1 MSDQVTFLDAL
12 VEAIKRAGR
21 YNKNDQVPP
30 AVVLWTDK
38 DRQWEPLLP
47 LLRERLPLLTLGPY
61 KPAELTGPAYWLRC
75 VIAHTLPEPQLLA
88 DVTPVIYLP
97 GISKQGL
104 RAIEDK
110 PKLLQPL
117 AELQYRGVLWTHK
130 NGRDWTIAAFIQ
142 SADGGLGIEVG
153 TDSATKEALQ
163 RALLKLA
170 DEPIARLKKEAPLRA
185 PFFDALLN
193 PDEVRSLL
201 LWLNDSEGYP
211 KRCSAA
217 EWASFCGLCQRKYGF
232 HPEKDGVMTAM
243 AFFGQHQDFWSN
255 VWNRFKEAPHA
266 YPHLPELLRRARPQQ
281 LPLFA
286 LSESWPQDNA
296 TAENNLRERLT
307 RLRDLPPH
315 EVRAAINDLEQEHAP
330 RRTWVWAMLG
340 QSPLA
345 MALRYL
351 TALAK
356 ETERPLG
363 GTTLAEV
370 NKSYAEWGW
379 RADAAVIDALAA
391 VEQAEDVAAVKAVI
405 MAPYRPWLEH
415 AATAMQKV
423 VYADHPAQIYHV
435 EPLPEPAN
443 GTCILFCDGLRYD
456 IGQRLTEA
464 LEAHKLAS
472 KVESHLVPLP
482 SVTPTAK
489 PAISPVA
496 RMLTGKGSQGLEP
509 VVSASGSKVSADVL
523 RKLLAQTGYQVLK
536 AEELGDPS
544 GKAWTEMGTIDS
556 YGHQYGWKLAHH
568 LTGEIRDLASRI
580 ETLINW
586 GWKEVLVIT
595 DHGWLL
601 LPGDLPKADL
611 PEHLTLLRK
620 GRCARLKEGS
630 NTDQQI
636 MPWYWDNEVF
646 IALAPNISCYEA
658 GKEYEHGGL
667 SPQEC
672 IVPVITV
679 SQQNDARSQPISIE
693 NVNWRGL
700 RCTMTVTGTTS
711 RMKVDI
717 RTKAGDPHTSLT
729 KPKPPNSDGTV
740 SLLVEDDD
748 RMGEAA
754 LIVILDGD
762 GTPMKQVPTTI
773 GG

>member
-12 VEAIKRAGR
+12 VEAIRRAGR

-38 DRQWEPLLP
+38 DRQWELLLP

-61 KPAELTGPAYWLRC
+61 NPAELTGPAYWLRC
-75 VIAHTLPEPQLLA
+75 VIARKLPEPQLLE

-97 GISKQGL
+97 GISKQEL
-104 RAIEDK
+104 RAVEDT

-117 AELQYRGVLWTHK
+117 AELQYRGVLWIHK
-130 NGRDWTIAAFIQ
+130 NGRDWTVAAFIH
-142 SADGGLGIEVG
+142 STDGLGIEVS

-211 KRCSAA
+211 KRCSAV
-217 EWASFCGLCQRKYGF
+217 EWASFCGLSQRKYGF
-232 HPEKDGVMTAM
+232 HPVEDGVMVAM
-243 AFFGQHQDFWSN
+243 SLFGEHQDVWEN
-255 VWNRFKEAPHA
+255 VWNRFKEAPQA

-286 LSESWPQDNA
+286 LSESWPQDNEA
-296 TAENNLRERLT
+296 AEHTLRERLT
-307 RLRDLPPH
+307 RLKDLPPH
-315 EVRAAINDLEQEHAP
+315 EIRAIIHDLEQEHAP
-330 RRTWVWAMLG
+330 RRTWVWAVLG

-351 TALAK
+351 TALAN

-363 GTTLAEV
+363 GATLTEI
-370 NKSYAEWGW
+370 NKAYTEWGW
-379 RADAAVIDALAA
+379 KADADVIDALAA
-391 VEQAEDVAAVKAVI
+391 AEQAEDVAAVKAVI
-405 MAPYRPWLEH
+405 TALYRPWLEY

-423 VYADHPAQIYHV
+423 VYADHSSQIYHV
-435 EPLPEPAN
+435 EPLSEPAN

-464 LEAHKLAS
+464 LEAHKLTG

-489 PAISPVA
+489 PALSPVA
-496 RMLTGKGSQGLEP
+496 GMLTGKGSQGLEP
-509 VVSASGSKVSADVL
+509 VVSASGSKVTADAL
-523 RKLLAQTGYQVLK
+523 RKLLTQAGYQVLL
-536 AEELGDPS
+536 AEDLGNPS
-544 GKAWTEMGTIDS
+544 GKAWTEMGAIDS

-586 GWKEVLVIT
+586 GWKQVLVIT

-601 LPGDLPKADL
+601 LPGNLPKADL

-620 GRCARLKEGS
+620 GRCARLKEGA

-636 MPWYWDNEVF
+636 MPWYWDDEVF
-646 IALAPNISCYEA
+646 IALAPSISCYEA

-679 SQQNDARSQPISIE
+679 SQQHGARSQPISIE
-693 NVNWRGL
+693 NVTWKGL
-700 RCTMTVTGTTS
+700 RCTITVIGTTS
-711 RMKVDI
+711 GMKVDI
-717 RTKAGDPHTSLT
+717 RTKAGDPNTSLT
-729 KPKPPNSDGTV
+729 KPKPPNSDSTV

-754 LIVILDGD
+754 LIVILDSD
-762 GTPMKQVPTTI
+762 GTPMKQISTII